1 MHVCC
6 SERNIVHVMQPTPLS
21 ARSVALSVLLGM
33 PDGRLPVRD
42 LVAAGNMCDITPA
55 TMRVALSRLVSSG
68 ELTVDDGVYTLA
80 PQHLE
85 RLRAQDEDIAPRLRA
100 WDGQWETVVIVESG
114 RDAAD
119 RARLRQDL
127 ARARLAELREGVWM
141 RPANL
146 DRPLFRNPHTTTMLS
161 RPQQPEQI
169 TASLWDL
176 ETWAG
181 HGRELLAAS
190 RRPEL
195 DALRLAAVATLVRHL
210 RSDPALPPELTP
222 PDWPADEM
230 RAAYDR
236 YRTQLTQTT
245 IREGVLA

>member
-1 MHVCC
+1 M
-6 SERNIVHVMQPTPLS
+6 VHPSPLS

-33 PDGRLPVRD
+33 PEGRLPVRD
-42 LVAAGNMCDITPA
+42 LVAAGNMCDIAPA

-80 PQHLE
+80 PHHLE
-85 RLRAQDEDIAPRLRA
+85 RLRDQHEDIAPRLRP

-119 RARLRQDL
+119 RARLRLDL
-127 ARARLAELREGVWM
+127 GRSRLAELREGVWM

-146 DRPLFRNPHTTTMLS
+146 DRPLFDDRHTTTMLA
-161 RPQQPEQI
+161 RPQQPERI

-176 ETWAG
+176 ETWAEQ
-181 HGRELLAAS
+181 GRELLAAS

-195 DALRLAAVATLVRHL
+195 DAHRFAAVATLVRHL

-222 PDWPADEM
+222 PDWPAHEM
-230 RAAYDR
+230 RVAYDR
-236 YRTQLTQTT
+236 YRTQLTQST
-245 IREGVLA
+245 IREGVPA